1 MHKVSNKQYK
11 QIANAFPRKLFFC
24 FLGSKDELRFIL
36 LYLVLGWTGCISMWA
51 NDHFSV
57 IFKTV

>member
-1 MHKVSNKQYK
+1 MNEIYHYLNDLD
-11 QIANAFPRKLFFC
+11 R
-24 FLGSKDELRFIL
+24 SKDELRFIL

-57 IFKTV
+57 IFKTA